1 LTKKISLLGPNSGT
15 TTKPGEQSFAETLR
29 SLGRLA
35 PLGSNSEAIVF
46 FDFDDD
52 PAQKMAPYLGKYPAG
67 LIRQEPQIVRP
78 QNYRADYLSH
88 MNFVIDVG
96 RPPSSSILRVNWPQ
110 DWNLGIL
117 EKSKSNSQPRTE
129 KAVLINRNLMSFVAG
144 EMYSL
149 RRLIVQSSSEIDVW
163 GAGWEMPFANRAIRV
178 IEELLIPLR
187 HGVPVNLGSIKGW
200 FKSPLSLK
208 GPSEDKLA
216 TLSKYKYSLVIEN
229 SLDYM
234 SEKLFDCFFAGTL
247 PIYVGPNPREFGI
260 PEFAAIHS
268 KPNIESVMESINLAR
283 GVNLDEWRSSLLAWL
298 SSEGVEQMWSGPYV
312 LRQILEKVDME
323 LAAIKKV

>member
-1 LTKKISLLGPNSGT
+1 MTKKISLLGPNSGT

-35 PLGSNSEAIVF
+35 PEGSEPEAIVF
-46 FDFDDD
+46 VDFDDD
-52 PAQKMAPYLGKYPAG
+52 PAEKIEPYLGTYPKG

-78 QNYRADYLSH
+78 QNYRPDFLSH

-96 RPPSSSILRVNWPQ
+96 RPPSSSTSRVNWPQ
-110 DWNLGIL
+110 NWNLQIL
-117 EKSKSNSQPRTE
+117 EISQSDSPVRID
-129 KAVLINRNLMSFVAG
+129 KAVMINRNLISFVAG

-149 RRLIVQSSSEIDVW
+149 RRLLAQKSSEIDVW
-163 GAGWEMPFANRAIRV
+163 GMGWEMPFLNRVIRA

-187 HGVPVNLGSIKGW
+187 HGFPVKLSSIKGW
-200 FKSPLSLK
+200 FNSPLSFK
-208 GPSEDKLA
+208 GAAEDKLA

-234 SEKLFDCFFAGTL
+234 SEKLFDCLFAGTL
-247 PIYVGPNPREFGI
+247 PIYVGPDPREFGI
-260 PEFAAIHS
+260 PEFAVIHS
-268 KPNIESVMESINLAR
+268 KPNSDSVLASIHLAREVNLA
-283 GVNLDEWRSSLLAWL
+283 EWRSSVLAWL

-312 LRQILEKVDME
+312 LTQIIEKIDSE
-323 LAAIKKV
+323 LLGVNKD

>member
-1 LTKKISLLGPNSGT
+1 MTIKISLLGPNRGT
-15 TTKPGEQSFAETLR
+15 ATKPGEQSFAETLR

-35 PLGSNSEAIVF
+35 PESSEPEAILFV
-46 FDFDDD
+46 DFDDD
-52 PAQKMAPYLGKYPAG
+52 PAEIIAPYIRKHPAG

-78 QNYRADYLSH
+78 QNYRVDFLSH

-96 RPPSSSILRVNWPQ
+96 RPPGPSILRVNWPQ
-110 DWNLGIL
+110 DWNLEIL
-117 EKSKSNSQPRTE
+117 EQSNSNSKDRIDKT
-129 KAVLINRNLMSFVAG
+129 VMINRNLLSFVAG

-149 RRLIVQSSSEIDVW
+149 RRLVAQRSSEIEVW
-163 GAGWEMPFANRAIRV
+163 GMGWEMPFINRAIRV

-187 HGVPVNLGSIKGW
+187 HGFPVKLSSINGW
-200 FKSPLSLK
+200 FKSPLSFK
-208 GPSEDKLA
+208 GPAEDKLA

-247 PIYVGPNPREFGI
+247 PIYVGPNPTEFGI

-268 KPNIESVMESINLAR
+268 KPSIESVLESINLAR
-283 GVNLDEWRSSLLAWL
+283 EVDLEDWRSSLFAWL
-298 SSEGVEQMWSGPYV
+298 SSEGVEQVWSGPYV
-312 LRQILEKVDME
+312 LRQILEKVDKE
-323 LAAIKKV
+323 LTVIKKV